1 MTIKESS
8 EINEMLFAELQR
20 IYTVIAKHS
29 LPEAK
34 IYNKGERIFQ
44 EGQIPKGVYYLNSG
58 TVKITH
64 HTDKKPV
71 TVRLARAHDFVG
83 YLSLLKHWD
92 YITTATATENSAL
105 FFIPKQVFLK
115 AVYSDN
121 RFTNVLLDVL
131 CNQINENYKHVVELV
146 SKQVKQRLAILLLS
160 LEQSTLFN
168 TPQHDNQIY
177 ISKRDIAAVL
187 NIKPE
192 TLSRNL
198 ADLNRQNII
207 RLHTDT
213 NSIEILNRNQLVK
226 ISNMND

>member
-1 MTIKESS
+1 MTTKDYTG
-8 EINEMLFAELQR
+8 INETLFTELQR
-20 IYTVIAKHS
+20 IYTSIAKHA

-34 IYNKGERIFQ
+34 KYAKGECIYK
-44 EGQIPKGVYYLNSG
+44 EGQIPKGVYYLKTG
-58 TVKITH
+58 TIKITH
-64 HTDKKPV
+64 HTDKKNV
-71 TVRLARAHDFVG
+71 TVRLAKAHDFIG

-92 YITTATATENSAL
+92 YVTTATATENAEL

-115 AVYSDN
+115 AVHSDN
-121 RFTNVLLDVL
+121 RFTNVLVDVL

-160 LEQSTLFN
+160 LEQSVLFN
-168 TPQHDNQIY
+168 TPQRDHLIH

-198 ADLNRQNII
+198 ADMKRQKLIQ
-207 RLHTDT
+207 LHTDS
-213 NSIEILNRNQLVK
+213 NSIEILDRNQLLK
-226 ISNMND
+226 LSNMHD